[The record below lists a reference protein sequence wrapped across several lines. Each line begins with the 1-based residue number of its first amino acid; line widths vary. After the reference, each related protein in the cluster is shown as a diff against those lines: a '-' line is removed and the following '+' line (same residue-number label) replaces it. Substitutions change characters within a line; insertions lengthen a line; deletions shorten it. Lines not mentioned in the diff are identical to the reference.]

1 MLVSERQPK
10 RRKILG
16 LGAAAPAI
24 YFRIFL
30 FFYLVALSG
39 RPFSSSFGCCCRSNQ
54 FPQRIAAAA
63 GRLHIPIFVF
73 GQTGSQC
80 AREEENVRR
89 SRASSVGDQHPILW

>member
-16 LGAAAPAI
+16 LAAAAPAI

-30 FFYLVALSG
+30 FFL
-39 RPFSSSFGCCCRSNQ
+39 FGCAEWEAI
-54 FPQRIAAAA
+54 FFFFWLLLPF
-63 GRLHIPIFVF
+63 HIPIFVF